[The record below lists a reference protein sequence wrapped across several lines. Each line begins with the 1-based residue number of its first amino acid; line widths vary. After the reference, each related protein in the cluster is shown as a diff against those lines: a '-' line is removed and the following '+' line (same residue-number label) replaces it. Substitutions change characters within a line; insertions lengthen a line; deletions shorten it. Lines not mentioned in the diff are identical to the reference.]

1 VVKIAMAPED
11 PSPDD
16 FSMAV
21 LQFCFSDG
29 SRRVNLMS
37 TGDRDG
43 SEYKEYLLS
52 KVSGLF

>member
-1 VVKIAMAPED
+1 MVKIAMAPED